1 MAYNSVNSQLSLHDN
16 SVDGLVGISGGAI
29 IKPPSAKQLEKYV
42 GDLHKFVNEG
52 GKKPTKTALNAL
64 EYAGVISKLNGA
76 GYTQI
81 GGVNRLKKGMRWK
94 NFSKGVVKDGID
106 LASYGYGEYKK
117 ATDPLGYA
125 VGQAI
130 TGGGKGM
137 MKPAVMPRNSKPPSR
152 GAGYNRIGGASKP
165 AGSNYIQFVKQF
177 ASQHNIPYKEAM
189 KVASAEYRKMK
200 GAGYSSMG

>member
-16 SVDGLVGISGGAI
+16 SVDGLVGISGGAF
-29 IKPPSAKQLEKYV
+29 IKPPTPKQLEKYV

-81 GGVNRLKKGMRWK
+81 GGVNRLKKATRWTGFVK
-94 NFSKGVVKDGID
+94 KDVIKDGVD
-106 LASYGYGEYKK
+106 LADYTYGKYKK
-117 ATDPLGYA
+117 ATDPVGYA
-125 VGQAI
+125 FGKAI

-137 MKPAVMPRNSKPPSR
+137 KPAVMPRHSQPPSR
-152 GAGYNRIGGASKP
+152 GAGYSRIGGASKP

-189 KVASAEYRKMK
+189 KVASAEYRKLK

>member
-16 SVDGLVGISGGAI
+16 SVDGLVGISGGAF
-29 IKPPSAKQLEKYV
+29 IKPPSPKQLEKYV

-94 NFSKGVVKDGID
+94 NFSKEVVKDGVD
-106 LASYGYGEYKK
+106 LADYAYGKYKK

-125 VGQAI
+125 FGQAV
-130 TGGGKGM
+130 TGGM
-137 MKPAVMPRNSKPPSR
+137 MKPAVMPRHSTPPKQ
-152 GAGYNRIGGASKP
+152 GAGYNRIGGAKP

-189 KVASAEYRKMK
+189 KVASAEYRKLK
-200 GAGYSSMG
+200 GAGYSSMS